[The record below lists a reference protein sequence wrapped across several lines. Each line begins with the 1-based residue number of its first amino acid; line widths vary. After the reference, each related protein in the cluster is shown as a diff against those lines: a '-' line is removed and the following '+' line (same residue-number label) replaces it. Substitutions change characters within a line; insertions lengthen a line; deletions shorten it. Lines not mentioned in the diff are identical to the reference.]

1 MDYQQ
6 AVDLIRADVPDLVA
20 VYAFGSRA
28 RGTSRGDSDLDLA
41 VLAPNRLAAELRWN
55 VQEQLARSLRVD
67 VDLIDLR
74 SVPTVTQ
81 KEIVAT
87 GTVIFGLDASAR
99 RAFEGLVL
107 STYARLNEERREILE
122 RVLAEGRVH
131 G

>member
-1 MDYQQ
+1 MDYQH
-6 AVDLIRADVPDLVA
+6 AADLVREAIPDVVA
-20 VYAFGSRA
+20 VYGFGSRA
-28 RGTSRGDSDLDLA
+28 RGTSRADSDLDLA
-41 VLAPNRLAAELRWN
+41 VLAHSRLPTEMRWN
-55 VQEQLARSLRVD
+55 VQEQLARSLKVN

-74 SVPTVTQ
+74 SVPTVMQ

-107 STYARLNEERREILE
+107 STYARLNEERREILQ
-122 RVLAEGRVH
+122 RVLNEGRVH

>member
-1 MDYQQ
+1 MDYQRV
-6 AVDLIRADVPDLVA
+6 ADLVREAIPNVVA
-20 VYAFGSRA
+20 VYVFGSRA
-28 RGTSRGDSDLDLA
+28 SGTSRGDSDLDLA
-41 VLAPNRLAAELRWN
+41 ALAPSRLPAEQRWA
-55 VQEQLARSLRVD
+55 VQERLARSLRVN

-87 GTVIFGLDASAR
+87 GKVVFGIEAAAR

-107 STYARLNEERREILE
+107 SRYARLNEERREILQG
-122 RVLAEGRVH
+122 VLREGRIY